1 MFNMD
6 SAIDS
11 NLIDSLKS
19 FVSNTDKLIDL
30 AIGIAIFLLLF
41 IFKNK
46 ISIAFINFFGKLF
59 FKNDKD
65 KIDSLIKSIQKP
77 LAYLIGTMGLYIAFL
92 INYNKSGVTKAF
104 KILFILIIC
113 WGTIN
118 YLSDNL
124 FLSLHFGD
132 NADDI
137 MNTTALRFL
146 KNILR
151 IVVIA
156 FGIVM
161 VISELGYNI
170 NGLLTGLGVGGLAV
184 SLAAQYAVSN
194 LISGF
199 IILFDKPFKVGDLI
213 ESATVNGFVEEVT
226 MRSTKIRTLDDSV
239 ITVPNSTLTK
249 EAVTNISMMDKRR
262 IKMSFG
268 LIYSTS
274 NETILKVKTEIQK
287 YITNSDDIF
296 SDICRVNFRNFG
308 DSSLD
313 FEVECYTKTSD
324 MDEYLQI
331 ENELNLAIKEIVEN
345 NDTDFA
351 YPTQTLYMQK

>member
-1 MFNMD
+1 MNKF
-6 SAIDS
+6 IDS
-11 NLIDSLKS
+11 MST
-19 FVSNTDKLIDL
+19 FVSDTDKMIDL
-30 AIGIAIFLLLF
+30 AIGIAVFLLLF

-46 ISIAFINFFGKLF
+46 ISNALINLFGRLF
-59 FKNDKD
+59 FKNKRDKT
-65 KIDSLIKSIQKP
+65 DSLINSLQKP
-77 LAYLIGTMGLYIAFL
+77 LAYLVGTIGLYIAFA
-92 INYNKSGVTKAF
+92 INYNKSGVTKVF
-104 KILFILIIC
+104 KILIILIIC
-113 WGTIN
+113 WGIIN

-124 FLSLHFGD
+124 FLSLHFGE
-132 NADDI
+132 NADDT

-146 KNILR
+146 ANILK

-156 FGIVM
+156 FGVVM
-161 VISELGYNI
+161 IISELGYNV

-184 SLAAQYAVSN
+184 SLAAQDAVGN

-199 IILFDKPFKVGDLI
+199 IIIFDKPFKVGDLI
-213 ESATVNGFVEEVT
+213 ESATVKGFVEEVT

-274 NETILKVKTEIQK
+274 NETIEKVRNEIQK
-287 YITNSDDIF
+287 YIVDNKDILPEP
-296 SDICRVNFRNFG
+296 CRIHFREFG

-313 FEVECYTKTSD
+313 FEVVCYTETSD

-331 ENELNLAIKEIVEN
+331 ENDLNLAIKKIVEN

-351 YPTQTLYMQK
+351 YPTQTLYVQK